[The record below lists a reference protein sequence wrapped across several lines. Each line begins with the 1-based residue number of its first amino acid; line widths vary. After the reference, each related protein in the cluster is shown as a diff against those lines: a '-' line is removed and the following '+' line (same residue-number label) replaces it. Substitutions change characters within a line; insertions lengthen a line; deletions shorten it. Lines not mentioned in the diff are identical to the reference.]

1 MKNFTWNSAFLFEG
15 RSCLIVITYCCIKN
29 VELILELK
37 ELILWIKIT
46 TYLPF
51 SDRVLNDHVIIW

>member
-1 MKNFTWNSAFLFEG
+1 M
-15 RSCLIVITYCCIKN
+15 
-29 VELILELK
+29 ELILELK